1 MFAETGRL
9 VARMLS
15 DVGIGVDVRVLA
27 DPDFWALS
35 GATLGLDRFACET
48 GDASEAFEQ
57 VIHTPDSRRHLGE
70 SNDVGYSNPELDA
83 LIERSA
89 GELDLSRRNSM
100 LREIMRRVAEERPVV
115 PIGIVD
121 DVYAIRNTY
130 GWQPREDGDIRAAD
144 ITLAARESRRAA
156 FR

>member
-1 MFAETGRL
+1 
-9 VARMLS
+9 
-15 DVGIGVDVRVLA
+15 VLA

-35 GATLGLDRFACET
+35 GATLVLDRFACET

-70 SNDVGYSNPELDA
+70 SNDVGYSNLALDA
-83 LIERSA
+83 LIESSA

-100 LREIMRRVAEERPVV
+100 LREIMRKVAEERPIV

-121 DVYAIRNTY
+121 DVYAIRDGY

-144 ITLAARESRRAA
+144 ITLAARESGRAA
-156 FR
+156 SR